1 MVYTITLA
9 PAIDYI
15 QRVKTL
21 KKGSF
26 NRGYSDSME
35 PGGKGIN
42 VSIILKRLGVESIA
56 LGFIGGFVGE
66 YIIDSLNG
74 EHIENNFVM
83 VPLDDFKHPCYNGA
97 HQGV

>member
-42 VSIILKRLGVESIA
+42 VSIILKRLGVES
-56 LGFIGGFVGE
+56 
-66 YIIDSLNG
+66 LN
-74 EHIENNFVM
+74 
-83 VPLDDFKHPCYNGA
+83 
-97 HQGV
+97 Q